1 MRKITLL
8 AVFALSLLSIQSS
21 AQQYIPYKAY
31 VSGSG
36 PFGQP
41 FLRYQHADNFL
52 YSATS
57 RFTVTS
63 TPVDLFTPDALFDGG
78 YDGMPYKVAA
88 NGTGTIT
95 IDMTTKGTGNVTYP
109 GGKFYLHFYG
119 SLGPQSIT
127 GRFRISDGTWKDI
140 TNWTNIATIPTNN
153 VWEGTLSSNFNGL
166 QVIEITLTAPA
177 AQIISMTE
185 MEYIMDRPNV
195 ENGLVTKFSNQTL
208 YKNFEWRGVNND
220 VTSYIKSDGN
230 VVFRG
235 PVGIN
240 NTPLAGFTL
249 HVQGNTNVVGTLKA
263 TGFTMPTNAVAGRVL
278 TTDATGIGTWK
289 DLPAG
294 SGTGWGQGGSSVGAI
309 KMLGTIDNFD
319 LPIITNNVERMRISS
334 NGSVGIGT
342 TQIATGY
349 KLYVEGNIRARKV
362 RVDNSTWPDY
372 VFEKE
377 YALMPLSELE
387 QFIQQNRHL
396 PGVPTAAEVHKE
408 GVDLGSNAAI
418 ALKKIEELTLYT
430 IDLQKQVESHQKL
443 ILEMQKKLQ
452 VQDKA
457 VDVLENKQVQDQKT
471 IKTQEKEID
480 VLQSLLKKQ
489 EELLK
494 AMEKRVENIERKV
507 K

>member
-1 MRKITLL
+1 MRKIPLL
-8 AVFALSLLSIQSS
+8 AVFALCLLSMHSS
-21 AQQYIPYKAY
+21 AQQYVPLKSY

-41 FLRYQHADNFL
+41 FLRYQYADNFL

-63 TPVDLFTPDALFDGG
+63 TAVELFTPDALFDGG

-119 SLGPQSIT
+119 TLGPQSVT
-127 GRFRISDGTWKDI
+127 GRIKISDGTWKDI
-140 TNWTNIATIPTNN
+140 TNWTNISTIPTYN
-153 VWEGTLSSNFNGL
+153 VWEGTVTGNFNNM
-166 QVIEITLTAPA
+166 QVMEITLNAPA
-177 AQIISMTE
+177 TFGISMTE

-195 ENGLVTKFSNQTL
+195 ENGLVNKFSNQTL
-208 YKNFEWRGVNND
+208 YKNFEWRGVNNE

-230 VVFRG
+230 VVLRG

-249 HVQGNTNVVGTLKA
+249 HVQGNTNIVGNVKA

-294 SGTGWGQGGSSVGAI
+294 TGSGWGLGGSSVGAI
-309 KMLGTIDNFD
+309 KMLGTIDNYD
-319 LPIITNNVERMRISS
+319 LPIITNNTERMRISS

-342 TQIATGY
+342 TQIGTGY

-362 RVDNSTWPDY
+362 RVDNSAWPDY
-372 VFEKE
+372 VFEKD
-377 YALMPLSELE
+377 YSLMPLSELE

-396 PGVPTAAEVHKE
+396 PGVPSAAEVHKE

-418 ALKKIEELTLYT
+418 ALKKIEELTLYA
-430 IDLQKQVESHQKL
+430 IELQKQVEAHQKA
-443 ILEMQKKLQ
+443 ILEMQKKMQLQ
-452 VQDKA
+452 EKA

-471 IKTQEKEID
+471 IKTQEREID
-480 VLQSLLKKQ
+480 QLQNLLKKQ
-489 EELLK
+489 EELMK
-494 AMEKRVENIERKV
+494 AMERRVENIERKV